1 MRTWGLALILWA
13 VSLLPAGAEEL
24 RLEDLVTVAL
34 KNNPDISVAEARAE
48 SARQRISREGSLM
61 DPMLSVGYQNE
72 GFEKYTYGESGDS
85 QWMFSL
91 SQTFPFPG
99 KRPLQREAAASEAG
113 ALEASARA
121 VRREVA
127 GRVAQAYYDL
137 VLAVHE
143 LDITAERAPLASR
156 LEEAALARYGSGT
169 GAQEEVITAQSAKYL
184 LLEAEAMARTRKES
198 AEALL
203 RRETG
208 SLDPG
213 PLARP
218 APFTPTPFPYTL
230 GELVEKAGQQ
240 APELSEKGSM
250 VTAAASRLDRARKEA
265 WPDVTLMGQYS
276 NRGGGFE
283 DMWGLTASVPL
294 PLFYRQKQ
302 GAFVA
307 ESSWD
312 LTGAKKELEAA
323 KLKVAS
329 EIRDNLAMVHAADR
343 IIELYATALIPKARQ
358 SVDAAIALFASGRMD
373 ASEALASLNAPFD
386 YELLLWQQRVQREK
400 AIARIRV
407 LTGDLE
413 ENR

>member
-34 KNNPDISVAEARAE
+34 KNNPDISAASARAGA
-48 SARQRISREGSLM
+48 ARQRISREGSLM

-99 KRPLQREAAASEAG
+99 KLPLQREAAASEAG
-113 ALEASARA
+113 ALEASAQA
-121 VRREVA
+121 VKREVI
-127 GRVAQAYYDL
+127 GRVAQAYFDL
-137 VLAVHE
+137 VLAVRE
-143 LDITAERAPLASR
+143 LDIVAERAPLASR

-169 GAQEEVITAQSAKYL
+169 GAQEEVIMAQSAKYL

-198 AEALL
+198 AEAML

-218 APFTPTPFPYTL
+218 APFTPTPFPHTL
-230 GELVEKAGQQ
+230 GELVEKAEQQ

-307 ESSWD
+307 ESSWN
-312 LTGAKKELEAA
+312 LAGAKKELEAA
-323 KLKVAS
+323 RLKVAS
-329 EIRDNLAMVHAADR
+329 EIRDNLAMVRAADR
-343 IIELYATALIPKARQ
+343 VIELYATALIPKARQ
-358 SVDAAIALFASGRMD
+358 SVDAAIALFASGRMT

-400 AIARIRV
+400 AIARIGV
-407 LTGDLE
+407 LTGDLGG
-413 ENR
+413 NR

>member
-13 VSLLPAGAEEL
+13 VSILPAGAEEL
-24 RLEDLVTVAL
+24 RLEDLVAQAL
-34 KNNPDISVAEARAE
+34 RNNPDISVASARAE
-48 SARQRISREGSLM
+48 AARQRISREGSLM

-99 KRPLQREAAASEAG
+99 KRSLQREAAASEAG

-121 VRREVA
+121 VKREVV
-127 GRVAQAYYDL
+127 GRVAQAYFDL

-143 LDITAERAPLASR
+143 LDIATARAPLAAR

-169 GAQEEVITAQSAKYL
+169 GAQEDVIMAQTAKYL
-184 LLEAEAMARTRKES
+184 LLEAETMARARKES
-198 AEALL
+198 AEAML

-208 SLDPG
+208 SPDSG

-218 APFTPTPFPYTL
+218 APFFPTPFPHTL
-230 GELVEKAGQQ
+230 GELVEKARQQ
-240 APELSEKGSM
+240 APELSEKGDM
-250 VTAAASRLDRARKEA
+250 VSAAAHRLERARKEA

-302 GAFVA
+302 GAAVT
-307 ESSWD
+307 ESSIN
-312 LTGAKKELEAA
+312 LAGAKKELEAA

-329 EIRDNLAMVHAADR
+329 EIRDNLAMVRAADR
-343 IIELYATALIPKARQ
+343 VIELYTTALIPKARQ

-373 ASEALASLNAPFD
+373 ASEALAFLKAPFD

-400 AIARIRV
+400 AIARIRI
-407 LTGDLE
+407 LTGDLGGST
-413 ENR
+413 